1 MVMDSSLYVGTLIHR
16 RFAPRRHVFTYD
28 VGMAFL
34 DIDRLAEL
42 CAVSPWLSYDR
53 WNWAAFCNR
62 DHIGDPKRPLRE
74 RLREDAA
81 KAGVELPDGPI
92 RLLTNLRYLG
102 YCFNPVSYY
111 YCYGHDGVL
120 HTVMAEVHNT
130 WHETHTYWMPPA
142 LAEPGR
148 RWSYRFPKA
157 MHVSPFVSMDCDYR
171 FAFGDPSDRLG
182 VHVAMWE
189 KGDFFFDAT
198 MRLER
203 RAWSH
208 AELVAFLARFPWH
221 TAKVIAAIHWE
232 ALRLW
237 LKRVPVFTHPKKLA
251 ARTPVS

>member
-1 MVMDSSLYVGTLIHR
+1 MVTDSCLYVGQIDHR
-16 RFAPRRHVFTYD
+16 RFKPKRHAFTYD

-34 DIDRLAEL
+34 DIDKLEDL
-42 CAVSPWLSYDR
+42 CAISPWLSYDR

-81 KAGVELPDGPI
+81 RSGVALPDGPI

-102 YCFNPVSYY
+102 HCFNPVSYY
-111 YCYGHDGVL
+111 YCYSPDGAL
-120 HTVMAEVHNT
+120 HTIMAELHNT

-142 LAEPGR
+142 LTEPGR
-148 RWSYRFPKA
+148 RWSYRFPKSF
-157 MHVSPFVSMDCDYR
+157 HVSPFVSMACDYR
-171 FAFGDPSDRLG
+171 FAFGNPADRLG
-182 VHVAMWE
+182 VHVSMWE

-208 AELVAFLARFPWH
+208 AELVNFLARFPWH
-221 TAKVIAAIHWE
+221 TVKVIAAIHWE
-232 ALRLW
+232 ALKLW

-251 ARTPVS
+251 RRNPVS